1 MTRRSRY
8 GTRWP
13 TTLRGTSRRER
24 EPLGSGLW
32 PAVPSSSRSARRRSS
47 TSAAACAAA
56 GSRRSPPT
64 SPRRTWPARRRAS
77 SRPARSRSG
86 SARSA
91 ARRARAAWPS
101 CRPRRRSARAS
112 CSARGRRAVARHG
125 ARAAQVLL
133 TAADVRQRAT
143 YVNARSTLETLLA
156 WDVIP
161 VVNENDSTATDEIT
175 FGDNDALAAQVAVLT
190 HARLLVLLTD
200 QEGLYT
206 RDPRQAGAE
215 LVREVNDHRLLDE
228 LEVGGSGSSWG
239 SGGMRSKVVAAEMA
253 SAGGVATVIAH
264 GAHGRR
270 RGRGDRRRGVGTRFR
285 GRRARGVVV
294 QAVDPVRPARRPGG
308 SRSTRAPGR
317 RSSAT
322 AARCCRSAS
331 RARPGGS
338 RPATRSRSPTRPARC
353 SRAAWPSSRRPRCGA
368 ARASAAASPPCTATT
383 SCCCARTPY
392 ERGHKELAF
401 TVLNLYSCS

>member
-1 MTRRSRY
+1 M
-8 GTRWP
+8 
-13 TTLRGTSRRER
+13 
-24 EPLGSGLW
+24 
-32 PAVPSSSRSARRRSS
+32 ARRPVVVKVGSS
-47 TSAAACAAA
+47 TIVDER
-56 GSRRSPPT
+56 GRL
-64 SPRRTWPARRRAS
+64 
-77 SRPARSRSG
+77 
-86 SARSA
+86 
-91 ARRARAAWPS
+91 RRARLEAIATDVAEANVAGTPTCIVS
-101 CRPRRRSARAS
+101 SGAIALGLGSLGRSVRPRRVAELQAAAAVGQGILQRAWE
-112 CSARGRRAVARHG
+112 GAVGRHG

-200 QEGLYT
+200 QEGLFT
-206 RDPRQAGAE
+206 RDPRRAGAE

-270 RGRGDRRRGVGTRFR
+270 GAAAIAGERVGTRFR
-285 GRRARGVVV
+285 ADERAVSSFKLWIRYGRPTAGRIEVDPGARKALERDGGSLLPVGVTGATGRFTTGDAVEIADPAGVVFARGLAEQPAAEVRRRAGQRGGEP
-294 QAVDPVRPARRPGG
+294 AVHRDNLVLL
-308 SRSTRAPGR
+308 RS
-317 RSSAT
+317 
-322 AARCCRSAS
+322 
-331 RARPGGS
+331 
-338 RPATRSRSPTRPARC
+338 
-353 SRAAWPSSRRPRCGA
+353 
-368 ARASAAASPPCTATT
+368 
-383 SCCCARTPY
+383 
-392 ERGHKELAF
+392 
-401 TVLNLYSCS
+401 